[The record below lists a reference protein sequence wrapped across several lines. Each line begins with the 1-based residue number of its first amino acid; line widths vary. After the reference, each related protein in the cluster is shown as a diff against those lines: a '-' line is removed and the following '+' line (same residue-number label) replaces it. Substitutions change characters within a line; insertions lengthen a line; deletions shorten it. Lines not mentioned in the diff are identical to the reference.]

1 MSARHD
7 TEHRKIT
14 QRKQQN
20 ERHKRTNASSQANRM
35 DPKKQRQQTQMYV
48 CAMRCCC
55 VMLWSHRFAVCSV
68 VWCGV
73 VWSVICDLFQVCVC
87 CVLLC
92 CVLLLCLFVV
102 SRLASYDQSDLF
114 LWSSCRSNWSSSS
127 VVQCHAQ
134 SASPTKNAIRSQHT
148 VALP

>member
-73 VWSVICDLFQVCVC
+73 VWSVICDLFQVWGDVMWCVVVVVVVVVMWLCGYVVMWLCGYVVMWCYGNATVC
-87 CVLLC
+87 CDRIAF
-92 CVLLLCLFVV
+92 FVG
-102 SRLASYDQSDLF
+102 LAL
-114 LWSSCRSNWSSSS
+114 
-127 VVQCHAQ
+127 
-134 SASPTKNAIRSQHT
+134 
-148 VALP
+148 